1 MSTEPVTKIKAV
13 LAGNP
18 NSGKSTIFNYL
29 TGAKQTIGNFP
40 GVTVERYEGQTRCDG
55 VKVDVIDLPG
65 LYSLTSKTDE
75 EKVAGD
81 YLRKEPYDV
90 IVDIVDASNLERNLY
105 LTYQLKELNRPTL
118 VVLNMVDVARR
129 RGIEIDTEKLSE
141 ALGMPIIET
150 VGSKA
155 VGIKEVLKKMTELGV
170 EGRRRPRPA
179 PAASQEEAQDE
190 LVSNEDVD
198 CAACACPG
206 CSKGCARVVA
216 LDIARYKEISQVCSR
231 AVRNISPSGQTF
243 SDRVDAILT
252 NRFIGIPIFLA
263 MMYVVF
269 WLTFTL
275 GAYPMDWID
284 AAFGWLGDKVAGFW
298 PEGAESFVKSLI
310 LDGIIGGVGGVIVFL
325 PNIIIL
331 FLAISFLE
339 DSGYLARAALLC
351 DRWMSKLGLPG
362 RSIVPFLVGFGCTIP
377 ALMATRMLNNRKERL
392 VTLLV
397 LPLFSCGARFPIYAL
412 LIPAFFPEKWRAPV
426 LWLVYLIGIVL
437 AVVLAKILSVAFAK
451 KGEENPFI
459 IELPP
464 YHLPTLRT
472 VGMKTWE
479 RSLGY
484 LKKAG
489 TVILGASILIW
500 FLTTYPKAVPSI
512 HDEING
518 RRGMVAAAMEEFP
531 EGNAAEVVDA
541 LKTKFGA
548 LEITDAEK
556 EELNEALDAAAE
568 KVVNVDELKEKIAA
582 LELAEADRAAAAAA
596 LDGALEEAEAE
607 EPELAAGETADLLAE
622 LEIAD
627 ENVKKNLGAL
637 VEETAAEPTLAADT
651 LGEQLGVVFDRE
663 ESQADLEASF
673 AGHIGRGLEPILKP
687 MGFDWKIGTSLVGAV
702 AAKEV
707 FVASMGIVYSVG
719 GEEGDEERLGEV
731 LQSQYNWLNAF
742 CIMIFA
748 LIATPCAAS
757 IAVMAKESGSWKW
770 AWTQWIGLT
779 VIAWIITTLVYQ
791 IGKFCL

>member
-1 MSTEPVTKIKAV
+1 MSEPVKKIKVA

-29 TGAKQTIGNFP
+29 TGAKQSIGNFP
-40 GVTVERYEGQTRCDG
+40 GVTVERYEGQTQCDG

-65 LYSLTSKTDE
+65 LYSITSKTDE

-81 YLRKEPYDV
+81 YLRNEPYDV

-170 EGRRRPRPA
+170 EGRRRPQPA
-179 PAASQEEAQDE
+179 PAASQEGAQEE

-216 LDIARYKEISQVCSR
+216 LDMARYKEISQVCSR
-231 AVRNISPSGQTF
+231 AVRNVSPSGQTF

-263 MMYVVF
+263 AMYFVF
-269 WLTFTL
+269 WLTFTV

-284 AAFGWLGDKVAGFW
+284 AGFGWLGDKIAGFW
-298 PEGAESFVKSLI
+298 PEGSESFLKSLI

-325 PNIIIL
+325 PNIVIL

-392 VTLLV
+392 VTLMV

-412 LIPAFFPEKWRAPV
+412 LIPAFFAEKWRAPV
-426 LWLVYLIGIVL
+426 LWIVYLVGIVL
-437 AVVLAKILSVAFAK
+437 AVVLARILSLLLWK

-464 YHLPTLRT
+464 YHLPTFRT

-489 TVILGASILIW
+489 TVILGASVLIW
-500 FLTTYPKAVPSI
+500 FLTTYPKATSDV
-512 HDEING
+512 HDEINA
-518 RRGMVAAAMEEFP
+518 RRDSVAAALEEFP
-531 EGNAAEVVDA
+531 EGDNAQVVGA
-541 LKTKFGA
+541 LKAKIGE
-548 LEITDAEK
+548 LELTDLEK

-582 LELAEADRAAAAAA
+582 LAMAESERAAVVGA
-596 LDGALEEAEAE
+596 LDGALAEAEAE
-607 EPELAAGETADLLAE
+607 EPELAAGDVAGLIEE
-622 LEIAD
+622 LEVAD
-627 ENVKKNLGAL
+627 ESVKEKLGGL
-637 VEETAAEPTLAADT
+637 VEETAADPTLAADG
-651 LGEQLGVVFDRE
+651 LEEQLGVVFDRE

-731 LQSQYNWLNAF
+731 LQSQYTWLTAF

-757 IAVMAKESGSWKW
+757 LAVMAKESGSWKL

-779 VIAWIITTLVYQ
+779 VIAWIVTTLIYQ
-791 IGKFCL
+791 IGKYWL

>member
-1 MSTEPVTKIKAV
+1 MSEPVKKIKVA

-29 TGAKQTIGNFP
+29 TGAKQSIGNFP
-40 GVTVERYEGQTRCDG
+40 GVTVERYEGQTQCDG

-65 LYSLTSKTDE
+65 LYSITSKTDE

-81 YLRKEPYDV
+81 YLRNEPYDV

-170 EGRRRPRPA
+170 EGRRRPQPA
-179 PAASQEEAQDE
+179 PAASQEGAQEE

-216 LDIARYKEISQVCSR
+216 LDMARYKEISQVCSR
-231 AVRNISPSGQTF
+231 AVRNVSPSGQTF

-263 MMYVVF
+263 AMYFVF
-269 WLTFTL
+269 WLTFTV

-284 AAFGWLGDKVAGFW
+284 AGFGWLGDKIAGFW
-298 PEGAESFVKSLI
+298 PEGSESFLKSLI

-325 PNIIIL
+325 PNIVIL

-392 VTLLV
+392 VTLMV

-412 LIPAFFPEKWRAPV
+412 LIPAFFAEKWRAPV
-426 LWLVYLIGIVL
+426 LWIVYLVGIVL
-437 AVVLAKILSVAFAK
+437 AVVLARILSLLLWK

-464 YHLPTLRT
+464 YHLPTFRT

-489 TVILGASILIW
+489 TVILGASVLIW
-500 FLTTYPKAVPSI
+500 FLTTYPKATSDV
-512 HDEING
+512 HDEINA
-518 RRGMVAAAMEEFP
+518 RRDSVAAALEEFP
-531 EGNAAEVVDA
+531 EGDNAQVVGA
-541 LKTKFGA
+541 LKAKIGE
-548 LEITDAEK
+548 LELTDLEK

-582 LELAEADRAAAAAA
+582 LAMAESERAAVVGA
-596 LDGALEEAEAE
+596 LDGALAEAEAE
-607 EPELAAGETADLLAE
+607 EPELAAGDVAGLIEE
-622 LEIAD
+622 LEVAD
-627 ENVKKNLGAL
+627 ESVKEKLGGL
-637 VEETAAEPTLAADT
+637 VEETAADPTLAADG
-651 LGEQLGVVFDRE
+651 LEEQLGVVFDRE

-687 MGFDWKIGTSLVGAV
+687 MGFD
-702 AAKEV
+702 
-707 FVASMGIVYSVG
+707 
-719 GEEGDEERLGEV
+719 
-731 LQSQYNWLNAF
+731 
-742 CIMIFA
+742 
-748 LIATPCAAS
+748 
-757 IAVMAKESGSWKW
+757 
-770 AWTQWIGLT
+770 
-779 VIAWIITTLVYQ
+779 
-791 IGKFCL
+791 

>member
-1 MSTEPVTKIKAV
+1 MSTEPVTKIKVA

-40 GVTVERYEGQTRCDG
+40 GVTVERYEGQTSCDG

-65 LYSLTSKTDE
+65 LYSTTSKTDE

-81 YLRKEPYDV
+81 YLRNEPYDV

-105 LTYQLKELNRPTL
+105 LTYQLKELNRPML

-179 PAASQEEAQDE
+179 APQEGAEP
-190 LVSNEDVD
+190 VSNEDVD
-198 CAACACPG
+198 CASCACPG
-206 CSKGCARVVA
+206 CSKGCARIVA
-216 LDIARYKEISQVCSR
+216 LDIARYKEISEVCGR
-231 AVRNISPSGQTF
+231 AVRNVSPSGQTF
-243 SDRVDAILT
+243 SDRVDAVLT
-252 NRFIGIPIFLA
+252 NRFVGIPIFLA
-263 MMYVVF
+263 AMYIVF

-275 GAYPMDWID
+275 GAYPMDWIETG
-284 AAFGWLGDKVAGFW
+284 FEWLGDKIAAFW
-298 PEGAESFVKSLI
+298 PEGADTFFRSLI

-351 DRWMSKLGLPG
+351 DRWMCKLGLPG

-377 ALMATRMLNNRKERL
+377 AFMAARMLNNRKERL

-397 LPLFSCGARFPIYAL
+397 LPLFSCGARFPIYSL
-412 LIPAFFPEKWRAPV
+412 LIPAFFPEKLRAPV
-426 LWLVYLIGIVL
+426 LWLIYLIGIVL
-437 AVVLAKILSVAFAK
+437 AVVLAKILTVIFTK

-464 YHLPTLRT
+464 YHLPTFRT

-489 TVILGASILIW
+489 TVILAASVILW
-500 FLTTYPKAVPSI
+500 FLTSYPKATQDKI
-512 HDEING
+512 DAIQAK
-518 RRGMVAAAMEEFP
+518 RGMVEAVLDGLPEDGAARIV
-531 EGNAAEVVDA
+531 EGVKEGIA
-541 LKTKFGA
+541 K
-548 LEITDAEK
+548 LEISDEQK
-556 EELNEALDAAAE
+556 EELGAALDAAAE
-568 KVVNVDELKEKIAA
+568 PEINIDDLKEKLTGFGSLNETEKAGI
-582 LELAEADRAAAAAA
+582 AAA
-596 LDGALEEAEAE
+596 LDAALVEAEAE
-607 EPELAAGETADLLAE
+607 KPVMKAGDAAE
-622 LEIAD
+622 LFD
-627 ENVKKNLGAL
+627 EVPGLAGGVRDRLKAV
-637 VEETAAEPTLAADT
+637 VEETAAEPTLAADV
-651 LGEQLGVVFDRE
+651 LKEQLGVVFDHE

-673 AGHIGRGLEPILKP
+673 SGHIGRGLEPILKP
-687 MGFDWKIGTSLVGAV
+687 MGFDWKIGTALVGAV

-707 FVASMGIVYSVG
+707 FVAQMGIVYSVG
-719 GEEGDEERLGEV
+719 GEEEDEESLAEV
-731 LQSQYNWLNAF
+731 LRNRYNWLNAL

-748 LIATPCAAS
+748 LIATPCMAS
-757 IAVMAKESGSWKW
+757 LAVMAREAGSWKW
-770 AWTQWIGLT
+770 AWIQWIGLT
-779 VIAWIITTLVYQ
+779 VLAWIITTLVYQ
-791 IGKFCL
+791 IGKFYL